1 MSQAEPTRERIIRAV
16 VRIMGADGAAAVTNR
31 RIAAEAGISLG
42 TLTYHF
48 STQRDLVEAGM
59 AAFVAAETVK
69 FTQLADRAAT
79 GEIDLA
85 QAGEIL
91 GGIVTDTDFGGD
103 HLAWFELFVQAA
115 RYPALHAATAEFFD
129 TYDRLAVSILR
140 ALGVADADSA
150 APLAVATLV
159 GLQLRRLASGRS
171 PDQVVGGMA
180 QLVAAFTA
188 QSPPR
193 SPA

>member
-1 MSQAEPTRERIIRAV
+1 MSQSEPTRDRIIKAV

-31 RIAAEAGISLG
+31 RIATEAGISLG

-48 STQRDLVEAGM
+48 ATQRDLVEAGM
-59 AAFVAAETVK
+59 AAFVAEETVK
-69 FTQLADRAAT
+69 FTQLADRAAA

-91 GGIVTDTDFGGD
+91 GGIVADTGFDGD
-103 HLAWFELFVQAA
+103 HIAWFELFVQAA
-115 RYPALHAATAEFFD
+115 RCPALHAATVEFFD

-140 ALGVADADSA
+140 ALGVADAESA
-150 APLAVATLV
+150 GPLAVATLV
-159 GLQLRRLASGRS
+159 GLQLRRLAGGGS
-171 PDQVVGGMA
+171 PDQVVAGMTE
-180 QLVAAFTA
+180 LVATLAGRPT
-188 QSPPR
+188 

>member
-1 MSQAEPTRERIIRAV
+1 MSQSESTRERIIRAV

-31 RIAAEAGISLG
+31 RIATEAGISLG

-48 STQRDLVEAGM
+48 ATQRDLVEAGM

-69 FTQLADRAAT
+69 FTQLADHVAEGAV
-79 GEIDLA
+79 DLA
-85 QAGEIL
+85 EAGEIL
-91 GGIVTDTDFGGD
+91 GAIVTDTGFGGD
-103 HLAWFELFVQAA
+103 HIAWFELFVQAA
-115 RYPALHAATAEFFD
+115 RNPSLHVATTDFFE

-140 ALGVADADSA
+140 ALGVDDAESV

-159 GLQLRRLASGRS
+159 GLQLRRLAGGGS
-171 PDQVVGGMA
+171 PDQVVAGMA
-180 QLVAAFTA
+180 GLIAALTG
-188 QSPPR
+188 PPH

>member
-1 MSQAEPTRERIIRAV
+1 MSQVVPARERIIGAV

-48 STQRDLVEAGM
+48 ATQSDLVEAGM

-69 FTQLADRAAT
+69 FTQLADRAAN

-85 QAGEIL
+85 QAGEML
-91 GGIVTDTDFGGD
+91 GAIVTDTGFGGD
-103 HLAWFELFVQAA
+103 HVAWFELFVQAA
-115 RYPALHAATAEFFD
+115 RHPALHAATTEFFD

-140 ALGVADADSA
+140 ALGVGDAESV

-159 GLQLRRLASGRS
+159 GLQLRRLAGGGS
-171 PDQVVGGMA
+171 PDQVVAGMA
-180 QLVAAFTA
+180 GLIGAFTE
-188 QSPPR
+188 PPK